1 MHRYS
6 RGLRTLI
13 PNGLN
18 EAEQTDIARQIRSAW
33 EGLEADARTEMQ
45 HEGVDPGKVTF
56 RYGVAARYIGQLESF
71 DTSLDNGE
79 MNGPADLQRLIDAFE
94 EMYTK
99 VYPDGARFPDAGY
112 SLTAVHL
119 EAIAPKPQP
128 ILAEHPL
135 SPAEPDATAFVGSR
149 EVYHAG
155 QWTTFNVYEMAN
167 LKAGNV
173 VQGPAIIR
181 DPMTTVVV
189 PPGRT
194 MSFDKYRVLHYK

>member
-1 MHRYS
+1 MK
-6 RGLRTLI
+6 
-13 PNGLN
+13 N
-18 EAEQTDIARQIRSAW
+18 
-33 EGLEADARTEMQ
+33 
-45 HEGVDPGKVTF
+45 EGVDPDKVTF

-71 DTSLDNGE
+71 DTALESGE

-94 EMYTK
+94 VMYTK

-128 ILAEHPL
+128 VLAEYPL
-135 SPAEPDATAFVGSR
+135 SPAEPDAEAYVGSR
-149 EVYHAG
+149 EVYHAN
-155 QWTTFNVYEMAN
+155 QWTTFNVYEMAG

-189 PPGRT
+189 PPQRT
-194 MSFDKYRVLHYK
+194 MSFDKYRILHYK

>member
-1 MHRYS
+1 VRVRHR
-6 RGLRTLI
+6 G
-13 PNGLN
+13 
-18 EAEQTDIARQIRSAW
+18 
-33 EGLEADARTEMQ
+33 
-45 HEGVDPGKVTF
+45 
-56 RYGVAARYIGQLESF
+56 
-71 DTSLDNGE
+71 
-79 MNGPADLQRLIDAFE
+79 LQRLIDAFE
-94 EMYTK
+94 MMYTK

-128 ILAEHPL
+128 VLAEYPL
-135 SPAEPDATAFVGSR
+135 SPPAPDAAACVGAR

-155 QWTTFNVYEMAN
+155 RWTTFNVYEMAE

-189 PPGRT
+189 PPART
-194 MSFDKYRVLHYK
+194 MTFDKYRILHYK